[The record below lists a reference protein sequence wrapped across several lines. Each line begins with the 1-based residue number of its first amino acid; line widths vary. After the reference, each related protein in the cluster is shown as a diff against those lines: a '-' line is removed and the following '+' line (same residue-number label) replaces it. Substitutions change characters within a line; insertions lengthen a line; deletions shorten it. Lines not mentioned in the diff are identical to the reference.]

1 MSLEVLREVWIYE
14 FKAGDLLSWVVLRE
28 PGCAMETAFAN
39 SPGYEVSGAVMN
51 NSNDQVCVLGHSS

>member
-1 MSLEVLREVWIYE
+1 MWIYE
-14 FKAGDLLSWVVLRE
+14 VKTREVLFKIVTQE

-51 NSNDQVCVLGHSS
+51 NSNDQVHVLGHSS